1 MTEFLLYFEV
11 NIICILVLAI
21 IGFNIKYSEYSPG
34 RRPRVLTK
42 LISFT
47 IGFYIL
53 DILGG
58 YNRIYKLAT
67 RPTLVYIITAAYFL
81 FFAISA
87 YIWFFYSEILHNKDF
102 FDKKR
107 KHIILAL
114 PIVLLAVLLAVSY
127 FNGCLFSVTTENGYA
142 RGPLFALQAMVSFA
156 YIFIAGIRCLY
167 FAKKNKKSSSYR
179 DLVTFAIYSF
189 ITVICGILQFAIG
202 EFPILMIGDTT
213 SIFLLYLHY
222 LRNMISLDPLTQI
235 PNRRKF
241 LYQTNE
247 LEKTLRPN
255 ENLYF
260 MFVDVDSFKS
270 INDKYGHIEGDR
282 VLEEISHI
290 IRKFTKKYDCFCG
303 RFGGDEFA
311 IVQKLSKRKGFESP
325 EEIYSLIENKGIKTP
340 DGTPV
345 TVSIGYAKFAPDDSI
360 NDLVSRAD
368 KSMYEVKIAKK
379 SGGGVTLLGRRIKVN
394 NFGKPFERMG
404 RKVKY
409 LTGFSV

>member
-42 LISFT
+42 LITFT

-58 YNRIYKLAT
+58 YNRIHNLEAH
-67 RPTLVYIITAAYFL
+67 PTLVYIITSAYFL
-81 FFAISA
+81 FFEISA

-114 PIVLLAVLLAVSY
+114 PIVFLFVLLVVSY
-127 FNGCLFSVTTENGYA
+127 FNGCLFSVTDENGYT
-142 RGPLFALQAMVSFA
+142 RGPIFALQSVVSFT
-156 YIFIAGIRCLY
+156 YIFVAGVRCLY
-167 FAKKNKKSSSYR
+167 FASKSKRSSNYS
-179 DLVTFAIYSF
+179 DLLTFAVYSF
-189 ITVICGILQFAIG
+189 ITLICGILQFVIG
-202 EFPILMIGDTT
+202 EFPVMIIGDTL

-222 LRNMISLDPLTQI
+222 LRNMISLDPLTQV

-241 LYQTNE
+241 LYQVTE
-247 LEKTLRPN
+247 TEKTLHYN
-255 ENLYF
+255 EELYF
-260 MFVDVDSFKS
+260 MFVDVDSFKT

-290 IRKFTKKYDCFCG
+290 IRKFCKKHDCYCG

-311 IVQKLSKRKGFESP
+311 IVQKISKRKQFNSP
-325 EEIYSLIENKGIKTP
+325 EEIYDLIKDKGIKTQ
-340 DGTPV
+340 DDTPV
-345 TVSIGYAKFAPDDSI
+345 TVSIGYAKFVPDDSI

-368 KSMYEVKIAKK
+368 ENMYKVKSAKK
-379 SGGGVTLLGRRIKVN
+379 SGGGVHLIRTTNKN
-394 NFGKPFERMG
+394 
-404 RKVKY
+404 
-409 LTGFSV
+409 